1 MKTKNIVFL
10 SINVVIAIVAFC
22 FSFGNIFLEKNEFSY
37 SITEGQK
44 LFNFSPN
51 VWVVCTAIVL
61 FCMMA
66 LSIAM
71 FVIYVLLKVYK
82 TKRLWRWY
90 LALSIALGGALVAF
104 VVFAVNLC
112 LSKSVFGF
120 GLSTDYKFNVGIYVV
135 IILLAVVC
143 FLNMYNALDTNKK
156 LLK

>member
-1 MKTKNIVFL
+1 MKAKNIVFL
-10 SINVVIAIVAFC
+10 SVNAILTIVAFG
-22 FSFGNIFLEKNEFSY
+22 FSFGNVFLEKNDFSY

-44 LFNFSPN
+44 LFDFSPD
-51 VWVVCTAIVL
+51 VCVVFTAIIL

-66 LSIAM
+66 LCIAM
-71 FVIYVLLKVYK
+71 FVVYYLLKKHK
-82 TKRLWRWY
+82 TKKLWKWY

-104 VVFAVNLC
+104 VIFAVNVC

-120 GLSTDYKFNVGIYVV
+120 GLSTDYTFNIGIYVV